1 MAALIDAVGPTI
13 DVDSLFAI
21 RTQKDDVVNV
31 FFSVGEV
38 HPRLSHSEI
47 LNGLTHQFTCRGSC
61 WDVNPVSL
69 NTTPARGI
77 AMFGNY

>member
-1 MAALIDAVGPTI
+1 MDAL
-13 DVDSLFAI
+13 LAI

-31 FFSVGEV
+31 FFSIGEV
-38 HPRLSHSEI
+38 DPRLSHSEI
-47 LNGLTHQFTCRGSC
+47 LNSLTHQFLYRGS
-61 WDVNPVSL
+61 WRDVNPASL